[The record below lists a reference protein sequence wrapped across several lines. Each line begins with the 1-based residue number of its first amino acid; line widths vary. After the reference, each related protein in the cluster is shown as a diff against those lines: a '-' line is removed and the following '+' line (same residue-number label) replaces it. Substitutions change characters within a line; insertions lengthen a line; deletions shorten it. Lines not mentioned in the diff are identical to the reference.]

1 MTVLVDPGAPES
13 RSELLATL
21 ERVVSDAREW
31 LLTMR
36 SVEFFAPQ
44 GDRWS
49 PAEHVRHLRKSSAP
63 LVYAYGLPR
72 ILLRLRFGRAR
83 RPSRGFVELRDAYR
97 AALGAGGQAGRFTPS
112 PERAPADPS
121 LRQREIMQA
130 WQLTNAELLRRV
142 RRWSETSLDAV
153 LLPHPLLGKLTAR
166 EMLQFTVYHTAHH
179 LNLVLSR
186 LATRGAGSSED
197 LPSRLGQIGS

>member
-1 MTVLVDPGAPES
+1 
-13 RSELLATL
+13 
-21 ERVVSDAREW
+21 
-31 LLTMR
+31 
-36 SVEFFAPQ
+36 
-44 GDRWS
+44 
-49 PAEHVRHLRKSSAP
+49 
-63 LVYAYGLPR
+63 
-72 ILLRLRFGRAR
+72 
-83 RPSRGFVELRDAYR
+83 
-97 AALGAGGQAGRFTPS
+97 
-112 PERAPADPS
+112 
-121 LRQREIMQA
+121 MQA